1 MGLLNADEETTDVGT
16 ALVFFVNGKK
26 VSTYLSTILIVLHT
40 NSSTVKTAF
49 KLLLNLVGPHWAA

>member
-26 VSTYLSTILIVLHT
+26 VSIYLIVLHT
-40 NSSTVKTAF
+40 TSSTVKTAF